1 MFRASNLFI
10 FGLSLLNVRTRNNVN
25 FLLYPCN
32 FLHCGEFLFI
42 HSFSW
47 FVRFFPASVMLKR
60 SASIHAENHHMKNRK
75 SIYFGIVI
83 KHATRYKHHHCTFD
97 IRPMCPMSIV
107 AIFGPYMFAHETYK
121 HMHAMA
127 LSAHSSRWK
136 LNTEEKQKKFDSIF
150 LK

>member
-1 MFRASNLFI
+1 MFRTSNLFI

-42 HSFSW
+42 HSFSRW
-47 FVRFFPASVMLKR
+47 FVRSFFLGSVKLKL

-83 KHATRYKHHHCTFD
+83 KHATRYKRTWPSSSSMHVCHPC
-97 IRPMCPMSIV
+97 PMCPMSIV
-107 AIFGPYMFAHETYK
+107 AIFDPY
-121 HMHAMA
+121 
-127 LSAHSSRWK
+127 
-136 LNTEEKQKKFDSIF
+136 NTRLDEN
-150 LK
+150 